1 MSTATPPPAADP
13 RAAAWHLVG
22 TSIDGWNVVERLA
35 QARDPAVTGKTG
47 GTFSVGYKV
56 EKGGQEA
63 FLKVFDIIYA
73 FGPGR
78 NFIDELNT
86 IRGSYNHEKALL
98 DLCTTGRMSR
108 IVRIF
113 ANGEIP
119 VPLPLPH
126 DPNFSVPLFYIIF
139 ERADGGDIRD
149 VFNRFG
155 VISDAVKLGY
165 LHHVAVGIQQLHQ
178 ASIAHQ
184 DLKPS
189 NVVVFQQDPG
199 AKIADFGRAL
209 KRGMTADHEKL
220 RFAGDPAYAAPEQLY
235 AHQAADWRERREAVD
250 LFQLG
255 SLVAFMYAGE
265 NATAGILDEL
275 EVDLRPERWKGTYE
289 DVLPMLQHAFA
300 RYLVG
305 VTSTFPQWAR
315 AELEE
320 FVKLAC
326 DPDVYRRGD
335 PRARAQHGKPLGID
349 RFISRLNV
357 LRIEAQRRAVAG
369 TAAAPVA

>member
-1 MSTATPPPAADP
+1 MSTASTPPAADP
-13 RAAAWHLVG
+13 RLAAWHLVG
-22 TSIDGWNVVERLA
+22 TSVDGWNVVERLA
-35 QARDPAVTGKTG
+35 QARDPAETGKTG

-56 EKGGQEA
+56 EKNGEEA

-113 ANGEIP
+113 ANGEVP
-119 VPLPLPH
+119 VPLPLAH
-126 DPNFSVPLFYIIF
+126 DPSFTVPLFYIIF

-149 VFNRFG
+149 VFSRFG
-155 VISDAVKLGY
+155 VISDAVKFGY

-178 ASIAHQ
+178 ASISHQ

-189 NVVVFQQDPG
+189 NVVIFEKDPG

-209 KRGMTADHEKL
+209 KRGVFAEHENF

-255 SLVAFMYAGE
+255 SLVAFMFSAK

-275 EVDLRPERWKGTYE
+275 ETNLRPEEWKGSYE

-305 VTSTFPQWAR
+305 VRNTFPDWAR
-315 AELEE
+315 PELEQ

-357 LRIEAQRRAVAG
+357 LRIEAQRRALFEAVN
-369 TAAAPVA
+369 APAT